1 MKNRLL
7 KAFLGLIIIIIG
19 GEIMNAILAAIPNEE
34 SVSVRGTVIV
44 AAVCIIFFCS
54 KNGNND

>member
-1 MKNRLL
+1 MKNRL
-7 KAFLGLIIIIIG
+7 FRTIIGLIIIIIG
-19 GEIMNAILAAIPNEE
+19 GEIMNVILTVIPNEE
-34 SVSVRGTVIV
+34 SISVRGTVIV